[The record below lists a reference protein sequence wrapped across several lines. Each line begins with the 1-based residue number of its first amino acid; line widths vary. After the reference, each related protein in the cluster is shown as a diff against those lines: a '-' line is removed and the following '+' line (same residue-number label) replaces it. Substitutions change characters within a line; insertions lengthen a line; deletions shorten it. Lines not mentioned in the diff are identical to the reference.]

1 MRRAILIAAF
11 SVAVLALARPAAAQ
25 DPVTFEVT
33 IQPERATVGDHLT
46 LTIVVRHP
54 SDRSLEAPRTQG
66 DFAPLRLIEV
76 RPPETRDVGDGL
88 QETQF
93 EYVLA
98 AFRPGEVRPVPLRIR
113 VSGLQDTI
121 LTVQP
126 PSVVIESVLPAD
138 SPVELRPL
146 GSPLQAS
153 AGTPTWVWA
162 ALLAAAFVALT
173 VVTMALVRLP
183 VLGVPAPA
191 VIAPIEAPGEA
202 ARRELDAIAGAG
214 LLGRGELKE
223 YYGRIAFCLRAYLAD
238 RFEVPARAM
247 TAEELDGRLEALRVD
262 RWPTRLAVNLLEQ
275 CQAVQ
280 FAQYEPARERAEADL
295 ASAYEVVE
303 LTATSENAARERS
316 APLSS

>member
-1 MRRAILIAAF
+1 
-11 SVAVLALARPAAAQ
+11 
-25 DPVTFEVT
+25 
-33 IQPERATVGDHLT
+33 VG
-46 LTIVVRHP
+46 
-54 SDRSLEAPRTQG
+54 G
-66 DFAPLRLIEV
+66 
-76 RPPETRDVGDGL
+76 GL

-98 AFRPGEVRPVPLRIR
+98 AFRPGEVRPPPLRVR
-113 VSGLQDTI
+113 VSGARDAV
-121 LTVQP
+121 LTVRP

-153 AGTPTWVWA
+153 AGAPTWIWA

-173 VVTMALVRLP
+173 VLTMALVRLP
-183 VLGVPAPA
+183 VLHVPPLA
-191 VIAPIEAPGEA
+191 VAAPIEAPGEA

-214 LLGRGELKE
+214 LLEQGELKE
-223 YYGRIAFCLRAYLAD
+223 YYGRIASCLRAYLAY

-262 RWPTRLAVNLLEQ
+262 RWPTRLAANLLEQ

-280 FAQYEPARERAEADL
+280 FARYEPARERAEADL
-295 ASAYEVVE
+295 ATAYEVVE
-303 LTATSENAARERS
+303 LTATSENAAQERS
-316 APLSS
+316 APMPS